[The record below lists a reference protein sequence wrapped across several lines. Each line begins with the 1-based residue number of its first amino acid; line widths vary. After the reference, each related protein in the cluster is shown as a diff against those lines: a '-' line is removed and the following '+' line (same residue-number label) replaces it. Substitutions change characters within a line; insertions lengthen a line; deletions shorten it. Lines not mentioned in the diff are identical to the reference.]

1 MKKIKRILYIMI
13 VISLTVCSVP
23 FSVEAASTVPVIIS
37 PVMYEEVV
45 PYTNLTIR
53 WTAPT
58 SGTVSYYVL
67 DIYKMAQSKYGQDY
81 IYMNSEYAY
90 ENSFLFPAIAL
101 DYGEGYRISLRAVM
115 SDDTVRYADEVHF
128 FSGVSKGIA
137 SGNTISLRIYSGFE
151 YETKEAIYYSTR
163 AWINA
168 TGMEKVNTYSY
179 SVVPSKSTYTIDYDN
194 PSNDD
199 LNDDENVVMP
209 YWFGTE
215 GPVMLC
221 RNSVSSQSL
230 YTTKTDILINKSH
243 PWSNNLTSN
252 TFDVRNV
259 MTHEIGH
266 AWGLTDKYR
275 SYAREWTMYGAGGY
289 CETIA
294 RTLHSADITA
304 INQLYY

>member
-1 MKKIKRILYIMI
+1 MKKIKRILYVMI

-137 SGNTISLRIYSGFE
+137 SGLYPFGKVINVGETGRRSMQILRTDYEAWKDAYVLGKTKVTPPVESHIEHSPTSYSGKQLISTHTYTQE
-151 YETKEAIYYSTR
+151 DDETVWEITIR
-163 AWINA
+163 RW
-168 TGMEKVNTYSY
+168 
-179 SVVPSKSTYTIDYDN
+179 SKSA
-194 PSNDD
+194 
-199 LNDDENVVMP
+199 
-209 YWFGTE
+209 
-215 GPVMLC
+215 
-221 RNSVSSQSL
+221 
-230 YTTKTDILINKSH
+230 K
-243 PWSNNLTSN
+243 
-252 TFDVRNV
+252 
-259 MTHEIGH
+259 
-266 AWGLTDKYR
+266 
-275 SYAREWTMYGAGGY
+275 
-289 CETIA
+289 
-294 RTLHSADITA
+294 
-304 INQLYY
+304 